1 MCSLWVTC
9 PCFLDREPLLLIRVG
24 VEIDLDGKHTAWA
37 LDFPG
42 CFSYGADRSEALL
55 KLPISIL
62 NFDYWVRTKT
72 EQPWYQLGS
81 LDFHVEETFQVEQIT
96 YKGEPYTI
104 NAFFEDDKRPLSAE
118 DVQNYSQIFTWQH
131 QELMA
136 GVETLDKVKLNE
148 IQLGERWSILG
159 ILRHLAFAEIWYL
172 HCLGISAPT
181 LPEKINSLAAIDESF
196 RLVHEVLPTLV
207 EDDRLTEYAQE
218 KWTSR
223 KLIRRLLWHRRDHI
237 DHIRHLVGVI

>member
-1 MCSLWVTC
+1 
-9 PCFLDREPLLLIRVG
+9 LDREPLLLIRVG
-24 VEIDLDGKHTAWA
+24 VEIDLDGKHNAWA

-81 LDFHVEETFQVEQIT
+81 LDFHVEETFQVEQIS

-104 NAFFEDDKRPLSAE
+104 NAFFEDDKRPLTAE
-118 DVQNYSQIFTWQH
+118 VVQIYSQIFEWQH

-136 GVETLDKVKLNE
+136 GVETLDEGTLNQ
-148 IQLGERWSILG
+148 IQPGERWSILG
-159 ILRHLAFAEIWYL
+159 ILRHLAFAELWYL
-172 HCLGISAPT
+172 HCLGIDVPALPPT
-181 LPEKINSLAAIDESF
+181 IDSITAIDESH
-196 RLVHEVLPTLV
+196 RLVQELFPSLV
-207 EDDRLTEYAQE
+207 EKELLTEYAQE
-218 KWTSR
+218 KWTPR
-223 KLIRRLLWHRRDHI
+223 KFARRLLWHRRDHI